1 VAVYTPRAP
10 SPASDRASCYARLLL
25 PGHRTSAAPIGR
37 EPRTATLRASLHRA
51 PCDLASAKSRLA
63 MLLLDHHGLE
73 TPVVAA
79 PVSPFFPL
87 SFLVVRLVPHT
98 AAVPP
103 NHVLH
108 RCCSGEQLLFCA
120 PCTAGDAALCCCAPP
135 PWTCAGSLHRVMAA
149 AAAG

>member
-1 VAVYTPRAP
+1 MLGCCLVTVHQPHRSAVSLAP
-10 SPASDRASCYARLLL
+10 PHS
-25 PGHRTSAAPIGR
+25 
-37 EPRTATLRASLHRA
+37 EPRFIEP

-73 TPVVAA
+73 TPAVAA

-98 AAVPP
+98 AAAPP

-108 RCCSGEQLLFCA
+108 RCCSGKQLLFCV
-120 PCTAGDAALCCCAPP
+120 PCAAGDAALCCCVPP